1 MMMIRVLGVCMF
13 IRLEQIHLIHF
24 LEQYLFTQLTRQV
37 CKSGI
42 FFVILQPNK
51 HLCSSS
57 IQQKVVNTDHHETN
71 SYHKDGEEDDDDSA
85 NFTDANE
92 FFDESND
99 DGTNMYNIS
108 TPMVSQVVIAPVENA
123 PPKAKPKPQKT
134 MKYFAKWFEDQNF
147 GQFMMKSEN
156 IEMAI
161 QKLSKIRPT
170 SEKDKYM
177 HQTMSTALNGHLK
190 KLQDMQFYKDFLVF
204 LVLLSFKQA
213 SIIIDK
219 LRPSPRQD
227 YDGRFKTAWTKLRY
241 DKLGRAHF
249 NFTHVLKAVPES
261 FIEKLENAKKYTA
274 TGKIKTA
281 PYFNKEK
288 VISNLRDEQLNLYF
302 PIKKCDGSCI
312 IHPGNR
318 ARSDCLI
325 CKRKLPKNYSEL
337 QLMPAVLN
345 KLNQS
350 YSLLEFAMKS
360 QQQKK

>member
-1 MMMIRVLGVCMF
+1 MGVF
-13 IRLEQIHLIHF
+13 
-24 LEQYLFTQLTRQV
+24 FTQLTRQV
-37 CKSGI
+37 RKSGMFPLI
-42 FFVILQPNK
+42 IRPNK
-51 HLCSSS
+51 HLCSNHRGDS
-57 IQQKVVNTDHHETN
+57 IQQKVVETDHHKNN
-71 SYHKDGEEDDDDSA
+71 SYHKNTRESKSTQAKSLGTIDQVYRDDDDDSA
-85 NFTDANE
+85 NFDANE

-99 DGTNMYNIS
+99 DDTKMYNDYIS
-108 TPMVSQVVIAPVENA
+108 TPMASKVVIPPPVRPL
-123 PPKAKPKPQKT
+123 PPPKPKPQLS

-147 GQFMMKSEN
+147 GQFMMNPEN

-161 QKLSKIRPT
+161 RKLSKISPT
-170 SEKDKYM
+170 SENDRYL
-177 HQTMSTALNGHLK
+177 HRTMSTALKGHLK
-190 KLQDMQFYKDFLVF
+190 KLRDMQFYKDFLVF
-204 LVLLSFKQA
+204 SVLLSFKQA

>member
-1 MMMIRVLGVCMF
+1 MGVF
-13 IRLEQIHLIHF
+13 
-24 LEQYLFTQLTRQV
+24 FTQLTRQV
-37 CKSGI
+37 RKSGMFPLI
-42 FFVILQPNK
+42 IRPNK
-51 HLCSSS
+51 HLCSNHRGDS
-57 IQQKVVNTDHHETN
+57 IQQKVVETDHHKNN
-71 SYHKDGEEDDDDSA
+71 SYHKNTRESKSTQAKSLGTIDQVYRDDDDDSA
-85 NFTDANE
+85 NFDANE

-99 DGTNMYNIS
+99 DDTNMYNIS